1 MEEKDRLYVR
11 FRGRCGAW
19 VLETPDEEIIDEPAP
34 KAMAVYVEHYDA
46 REMWSLDPE
55 PGEGTTCVHGNP
67 ITLNPE
73 DTECQMCCEEFMLQ
87 QLAVCFCREGQT
99 MAETIQ
105 FANGFIDSPFSE
117 EAVTRIVGEVFAD
130 VDAFD
135 YLV

>member
-1 MEEKDRLYVR
+1 MEEKDRMYVR

-34 KAMAVYVEHYDA
+34 KAVETVVRYYGL
-46 REMWSLDPE
+46 EELWENDPE
-55 PGEGTTCVHGNP
+55 PEEGMTCVHGLP
-67 ITLNPE
+67 ITASFE
-73 DTECQMCCEEFMLQ
+73 TTCKMCCEEFMLL
-87 QLAVCFCREGQT
+87 QLAVCFCREGKT
-99 MAETIQ
+99 RAETVQ

-117 EAVTRIVGEVFAD
+117 ECVASLVGRVFAD